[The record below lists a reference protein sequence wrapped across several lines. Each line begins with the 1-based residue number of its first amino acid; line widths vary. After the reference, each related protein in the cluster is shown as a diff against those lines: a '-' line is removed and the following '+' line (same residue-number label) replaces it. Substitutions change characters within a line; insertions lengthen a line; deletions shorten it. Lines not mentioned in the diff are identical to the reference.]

1 MDKVAAAQE
10 EHDRLMQ
17 EQIEIDDQKI
27 QLEERKI
34 AVMRETSRLV
44 STISALKDRRKG
56 NSARIN
62 QLRTFLDFAETI
74 G

>member
-34 AVMRETSRLV
+34 AVMRETSRLI

-56 NSARIN
+56 NSSRIN

>member
-17 EQIEIDDQKI
+17 EQSNIDTQKAE
-27 QLEERKI
+27 LEERKI
-34 AVMRETSRLV
+34 AAMQEANGLV

-56 NSARIN
+56 NSSRIG

-74 G
+74 